1 MWGAVEGSA
10 VKPSLSII
18 TEFSEDVGAPEP
30 ESLGS
35 ESGLMQQK
43 QQKIDPTVM
52 TRLDP
57 TINDAQGPLL
67 DSAARVDGETDVTPS
82 CAIVVPDGAKGFKE
96 AAENESGGDDPHLRK
111 AQGFDDEGILRVPT
125 LEEALNLWDQ
135 WRSQSRERAIG
146 DFVAEYLGM
155 NDPQPTPAQVSQ
167 LEVWIR
173 RLITIHDIKDTI
185 KKLRSDFGT
194 REGRIK
200 GEIYRY
206 SEVAFE
212 EREKITDIGL
222 DGTTGL
228 KGNILLNEY
237 TEDPSGS
244 APKLLFRWTSF
255 EGLDDQKQVGEIH
268 VEVCFGRLIPGLFA
282 GQDWTEYR

>member
-1 MWGAVEGSA
+1 M
-10 VKPSLSII
+10 I
-18 TEFSEDVGAPEP
+18 TESSEDAEAPEP

-43 QQKIDPTVM
+43 QQKIDPTAM

-57 TINDAQGPLL
+57 TINDAQGPSL
-67 DSAARVDGETDVTPS
+67 DSAAGVDGETDVTLS
-82 CAIVVPDGAKGFKE
+82 CAILVPDSAKGFKG
-96 AAENESGGDDPHLRK
+96 AAENEGGGDDPHLRK

-135 WRSQSRERAIG
+135 WQSQSRERTIG

-173 RLITIHDIKDTI
+173 RLSTIHDIKDTI
-185 KKLRSDFGT
+185 TRLRSDFGT

-206 SEVAFE
+206 PEVALE
-212 EREKITDIGL
+212 EREKIMDIGL

-237 TEDPSGS
+237 TEDPSDS
-244 APKLLFRWTSF
+244 APDLLFRWTSF
-255 EGLDDQKQVGEIH
+255 KGLHAQKQVGEIH
-268 VEVCFGRLIPGLFA
+268 VEVRFGDLIPSIFA
-282 GQDWTEYR
+282 GQDWMEYR